1 MEGKFQTSF
10 IPKKNVG
17 PQLPLGKPVRTTNFF
32 SLIVTIVFVTVIII
46 SIGVFAYN
54 MYLDRTHKG
63 VQEDLTAQLDA
74 LKAQNSDIIKLT
86 RMDLRLKSTKSLL
99 DQHVAL
105 TQLFQFLSDHTLSTV
120 RYTGVRYNVIDGNLN
135 IILSGE
141 AKSFASLALQSDELL
156 KDESREYVKGFTFS
170 NYNLD
175 PDGDVVFLLTA
186 TIDPD
191 SMLYKDTIASAEAVD
206 EAEETTE

>member
-10 IPKKNVG
+10 IPKKNVS

-32 SLIVTIVFVTVIII
+32 SLIVTIIFVTVILI

-54 MYLDRTHKG
+54 MYLDRTHKAI
-63 VQEDLTAQLDA
+63 QEDLTAQLDA

-86 RMDLRLKSTKSLL
+86 RMDMRLKSTKALL

-105 TQLFQFLSDHTLSTV
+105 TELFQFLGDHTLSTI
-120 RYTGVRYNVIDGNLN
+120 RYTGLRYNVIDGKINV
-135 IILSGE
+135 ILSGE

-156 KDESREYVKGFTFS
+156 REENRKYTKGFTFS

-175 PDGDVVFLLTA
+175 PGGNVVFLLTT
-186 TIDPD
+186 TIDQD
-191 SMLYKDTIASAEAVD
+191 SLLYKDTIATLEAI
-206 EAEETTE
+206 EETTE

>member
-10 IPKKNVG
+10 IPKKNVA

-32 SLIVTIVFVTVIII
+32 SLIVTVVFVTVILI
-46 SIGVFAYN
+46 SIGVFGYN
-54 MYLDRTHKG
+54 MYLDRTHKA
-63 VQEDLTAQLDA
+63 VQEDLNAQLDA

-86 RMDLRLKSTKSLL
+86 RMDLRLKSTKALL

-105 TQLFQFLSDHTLSTV
+105 TELFQFLGDHTLSTV
-120 RYTGVRYNVIDGNLN
+120 RYTGVRYNVIDGKINV
-135 IILSGE
+135 ILSGE

-156 KDESREYVKGFTFS
+156 KEENKKYVKGFTFS

-175 PDGDVVFLLTA
+175 PGGNVVFLLTA
-186 TIDPD
+186 TLDQD
-191 SMLYKDTIASAEAVD
+191 SLLYKDTIATLEAT
-206 EAEETTE
+206 EETTE